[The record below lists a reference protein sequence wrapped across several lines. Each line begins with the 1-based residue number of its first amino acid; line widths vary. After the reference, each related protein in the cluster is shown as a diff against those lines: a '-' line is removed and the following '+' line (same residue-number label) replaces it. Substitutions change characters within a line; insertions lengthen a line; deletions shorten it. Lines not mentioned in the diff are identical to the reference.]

1 VRTRR
6 AVVALAVLVLAAAG
20 AVAVLVVLDSRD
32 DASVQRSAGPGGE
45 RVAGARPAVAPG
57 NVLLLYSDERETAA
71 LRALALRTGGRETPA
86 LVAAGQAVIVRRQP
100 GLRRP
105 VVALSTHRRLD
116 AAGPDDPRLRTFV
129 EYWLAREQG

>member
-6 AVVALAVLVLAAAG
+6 AVIALAVLVVAAAG
-20 AVAVLVVLDSRD
+20 AVAVLVVLNSRD
-32 DASVQRSAGPGGE
+32 DASVQRSAGPGAD
-45 RVAGARPAVAPG
+45 RPAGARPAVAPG

-71 LRALALRTGGRETPA
+71 LRSLALRTGGRETPA

-100 GLRRP
+100 GVRMP

-116 AAGPDDPRLRTFV
+116 ASAPDDPRLRTFV
-129 EYWLAREQG
+129 EYWLARAPG